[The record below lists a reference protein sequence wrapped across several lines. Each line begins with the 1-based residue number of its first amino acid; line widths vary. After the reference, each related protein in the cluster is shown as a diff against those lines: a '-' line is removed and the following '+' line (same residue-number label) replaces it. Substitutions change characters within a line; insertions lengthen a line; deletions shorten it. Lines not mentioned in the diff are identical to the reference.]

1 MALPGQA
8 PSTEDLKANFPSMQV
23 LLSSGVAAEL
33 MFPPA
38 QSVGLG
44 LVTVLDQLRVQRVV
58 ALGDGAGG
66 SIIAR
71 YSTVQYSTVQCST
84 VQCSAVQYST
94 LADLMCLVGRA
105 SSVWRGCSTVQY
117 STVQYSAVQYST
129 VQYSG

>member
-23 LLSSGVAAEL
+23 LLSSGVEAEL
-33 MFPPA
+33 MFPSA

-71 YSTVQYSTVQCST
+71 YSTVQYSTVIGMSNKSIDT
-84 VQCSAVQYST
+84 KN
-94 LADLMCLVGRA
+94 A
-105 SSVWRGCSTVQY
+105 SILPRNLII
-117 STVQYSAVQYST
+117 
-129 VQYSG
+129 